1 MSDMMDDIRAAAAE
15 VPSEP
20 ASAPEAPAVAPSEAA
35 PAPTTTRPEA
45 AGRQRDDVGRFAPKP
60 KDEPTEAVK
69 PAEPKPEGQP
79 EAAKP
84 EAEAKPPEAPQPTHK
99 PPQSWKPT
107 AREKW
112 AALPAEVQAE
122 VARLD
127 GETQRVLR
135 ESAESRKLAE
145 GFEKTL
151 APYRGLLT
159 GPPLQ
164 VVDGLLRTAAQLQT
178 APPAHKAAL
187 VANIISS
194 YGVSVDAIADA
205 LEGKQAA
212 PGAQQQHGEYRDPRV
227 DQLLQRFQQAEQQQ
241 RQRLTS
247 TAQQELEAFQA
258 KAEFLEDVRDTVA
271 DMMEVAAKRGIS
283 LTLEDAYNRAV
294 ALHPEVSR
302 VVEQRKAANAA
313 TASTVATQQAR
324 RAASSVRS
332 EPAPVAAP
340 SGKGR
345 PLDDVM
351 AAAQSLSG
359 R

>member
-1 MSDMMDDIRAAAAE
+1 MMDDIRAAAAE
-15 VPSEP
+15 VPAEP
-20 ASAPEAPAVAPSEAA
+20 ASAPEAPATAEAA
-35 PAPTTTRPEA
+35 PAPAAEAKPEA
-45 AGRQRDDVGRFAPKP
+45 SGRQRDDVGRFAPKP
-60 KDEPTEAVK
+60 KDDPAEAAK
-69 PAEPKPEGQP
+69 PAEPKPESQP
-79 EAAKP
+79 ETAKP
-84 EAEAKPPEAPQPTHK
+84 EAEAKPPEALQPAHK
-99 PPQSWKPT
+99 APQSWKPT

-112 AALPAEVQAE
+112 AGLPAEVQAE

-164 VVDGLLRTAAQLQT
+164 VMDGLMRTAAQLQT
-178 APPAHKAAL
+178 APPAHKAAI

-194 YGVSVDAIADA
+194 YGVPVEAIADI
-205 LEGKQAA
+205 LEGKQPAQ
-212 PGAQQQHGEYRDPRV
+212 GAQQPGEYRDPRV
-227 DQLLQRFQQAEQQQ
+227 DQLLQRFQHVEQQQ

-258 KAEFLEDVRDTVA
+258 KAEFLEDVRPTMA
-271 DMMEVAAKRGIS
+271 DMMEVAAKRGIP

-302 VVEQRKAANAA
+302 VVEQRKAATAA
-313 TASTVATQQAR
+313 TASTAATQQAR

-345 PLDDVM
+345 PIDDVM
-351 AAAQSLSG
+351 AAAQSLYG
-359 R
+359 K